1 MICVLFKRGT
11 GLGDTPVIEGPITE
25 KFADEELDPLGLTT
39 VRDQLAAEPPYVA
52 DSVNCPEE
60 LKVVALFG

>member
-1 MICVLFKRGT
+1 M
-11 GLGDTPVIEGPITE
+11 GDTPVIVGPITE
-25 KFADEELDPLGLTT
+25 KLADDELDPLGLTT

-52 DSVNCPEE
+52 ERVNCPEE